1 MYCPKCAA
9 QNETEMK
16 FCRACGQDLS
26 LVSQAL
32 NRQGAVGLVY
42 RISKGLEHL
51 KELQREPRIIRG
63 TLLTISGLI
72 VSALNFDV
80 LFLHHFITWFT
91 ALNTLIGVNLLGL
104 GLSEFVKYRRSLVL
118 KEPGHQKPPSVAA
131 QSYGSILNLQSVSE
145 SDTQLLATK
154 PRQTKIDARSDAA

>member
-1 MYCPKCAA
+1 MYCPTCAA
-9 QNETEMK
+9 QNETEVK

-32 NRQGAVGLVY
+32 NKRGAVGLVD

-51 KELQREPRIIRG
+51 TELLRAPRVIRG
-63 TLLTISGLI
+63 TLLTTSGLI

-91 ALNTLIGVNLLGL
+91 ALNTLIGFNLLGL
-104 GLSEFVKYRRSLVL
+104 GLSEFVKYRRSLLL

-131 QSYGSILNLQSVSE
+131 PSYGSIFHLQSVSE
-145 SDTQLLATK
+145 SDTQLLETK
-154 PRQTKIDARSDAA
+154 QRQTKPDLSKP

>member
-1 MYCPKCAA
+1 MYCPTCAA
-9 QNETEMK
+9 QNETEVK

-32 NRQGAVGLVY
+32 NKRGAVGLVD

-51 KELQREPRIIRG
+51 TELLREPRVIRG

-91 ALNTLIGVNLLGL
+91 ALNALIGFNLLGI
-104 GLSEFVKYRRSLVL
+104 GFSEFVKYRRSLVL
-118 KEPGHQKPPSVAA
+118 KEPAHQKPVAA
-131 QSYGSILNLQSVSE
+131 PPNGAILDLQRVSE
-145 SDTQLLATK
+145 SNAQLLETK
-154 PRQTKIDARSDAA
+154 QRQTKPDLSRR

>member
-1 MYCPKCAA
+1 MYCPACAA
-9 QNETEMK
+9 ENETEMK

-26 LVSQAL
+26 LISQAL
-32 NRQGAVGLVY
+32 NRQGAVGLVD
-42 RISKGLEHL
+42 RISKGLERL
-51 KELQREPRIIRG
+51 KELQREPHVVRG

-91 ALNTLIGVNLLGL
+91 ALNTLIGFYLLGL
-104 GLSEFVKYRRSLVL
+104 GLIEFVKYRRSLVL

-131 QSYGSILNLQSVSE
+131 PPYGSVLDLQSVSQ
-145 SDTQLLATK
+145 SDTQLLETK
-154 PRQTKIDARSDAA
+154 QRLTKRDLSGC

>member
-1 MYCPKCAA
+1 MYCPTCAA
-9 QNETEMK
+9 QNETAMK

-32 NRQGAVGLVY
+32 NKRGAVGLID

-51 KELQREPRIIRG
+51 KELQREPRVIRG
-63 TLLTISGLI
+63 TLLTTSGLI
-72 VSALNFDV
+72 ASALNFDV

-91 ALNTLIGVNLLGL
+91 ALNTLIGFNLLGL

-118 KEPGHQKPPSVAA
+118 KEPGHQDLASAAAPPH
-131 QSYGSILNLQSVSE
+131 GSILDLQGVSE
-145 SDTQLLATK
+145 SNTQLLETTQ
-154 PRQTKIDARSDAA
+154 RQTKKDLSRC

>member
-1 MYCPKCAA
+1 MYCPTCAA
-9 QNETEMK
+9 QNETEVK

-32 NRQGAVGLVY
+32 NKRGAVGLVD

-51 KELQREPRIIRG
+51 TELLRAPRVIRG
-63 TLLTISGLI
+63 TLLTTSGLI
-72 VSALNFDV
+72 VSALNVDV

-91 ALNTLIGVNLLGL
+91 ALNTLIGFNLLGL

-118 KEPGHQKPPSVAA
+118 KESGHQKPPAVAA
-131 QSYGSILNLQSVSE
+131 PAYGSIVDLQSVSE
-145 SDTQLLATK
+145 SNTQLLETK
-154 PRQTKIDARSDAA
+154 QRQTKRDLSRC

>member
-1 MYCPKCAA
+1 M
-9 QNETEMK
+9 E
-16 FCRACGQDLS
+16 FCRGCGQDLS

-32 NRQGAVGLVY
+32 NKRGAVGLVD

-51 KELQREPRIIRG
+51 KELQREPHVIRG

-91 ALNTLIGVNLLGL
+91 ALNTLIGFNLLGL

-118 KEPGHQKPPSVAA
+118 KGPGHQKPSSVAA
-131 QSYGSILNLQSVSE
+131 PSYGSILGLQSVSE
-145 SDTQLLATK
+145 SNTQPLETK
-154 PRQTKIDARSDAA
+154 QRQTKIDARSDTA

>member
-1 MYCPKCAA
+1 
-9 QNETEMK
+9 MK

-32 NRQGAVGLVY
+32 NRRGAVGLVD

-51 KELQREPRIIRG
+51 KELQREPRVIRG
-63 TLLTISGLI
+63 ALLTASGLI

-91 ALNTLIGVNLLGL
+91 ALNTLIGLNLLGL
-104 GLSEFVKYRRSLVL
+104 GLSEFAKYRRSLVR
-118 KEPGHQKPPSVAA
+118 KESDYQKPPSVAA
-131 QSYGSILNLQSVSE
+131 PSYGSILNLQSVSE
-145 SDTQLLATK
+145 SDTQLLEAK
-154 PRQTKIDARSDAA
+154 PRQTKRDLSRC